1 MIVSMKNYEKQKRQI
16 LQSSWLDPHTN
27 ADAYLLA
34 SKTTPGSCDCNFAAF
49 CLSFPSTPWHDNI
62 IRATSLDSDSLHPEG
77 YCLLVEV
84 ALIIA
89 RSEEDVILILFQEPI
104 FG

>member
-1 MIVSMKNYEKQKRQI
+1 MKNYEKQKRQI